1 MAFNMNDFFPC
12 PSKALLR
19 GAFVGKHLRDVPAP
33 AAILDRA
40 IVKDNCDRML
50 KACQSLGVAFRPHV
64 KTHKVLLRAIQQA
77 FRCFL
82 ISISIFQRKSDLSY
96 QASIFHPPPC
106 LTDVL
111 NLRRPRLLNYKWA
124 KILTRLTLLS
134 QPSLK
139 LKI

>member
-1 MAFNMNDFFPC
+1 MAFNMDDFFPC

-64 KTHKVLLRAIQQA
+64 KTHKVLLRA
-77 FRCFL
+77 FL
-82 ISISIFQRKSDLSY
+82 TFNKLSGVFQYPFPSFNESPTCPIKHQYFIS
-96 QASIFHPPPC
+96 PP
-106 LTDVL
+106 LFD
-111 NLRRPRLLNYKWA
+111 
-124 KILTRLTLLS
+124 
-134 QPSLK
+134 
-139 LKI
+139 

>member
-96 QASIFHPPPC
+96 QASIFHSPPC